1 MRKVLVITCSL
12 FFSSLL
18 AQEHFSGI
26 NTTRRTGILN
36 ATVNPAELSNLSNR
50 YEVNIFNTSL
60 NVANNKVSF
69 KDIVNGNNLEDKIF
83 EGDKAVNMR
92 LDAEILGPSFAMK
105 HDKWTFAI
113 ASSAKIKANLI
124 DVDVNLANAVR
135 NSFIGSAMINLDH
148 NQRVNALT
156 WGEIG
161 FSAARIL
168 FEDHAH
174 KFSGGATFK
183 LLFPG
188 SYANIAADKFSGT
201 VTNVLGDV
209 ELTNAHAA
217 LNVSYSG
224 SLADGF
230 TDSSNFNQF
239 FGNGIHGY
247 AVDLGVNYQWKEQDD
262 SGYKINAGLA
272 VRNLG
277 SMTFKADNNVS
288 RNYSLSVEGLQSFD
302 LNQFE
307 GVDNVKEI
315 EQILLN
321 SGYVTVDNTTRDFK
335 VKMPT
340 LLSAYADVHVYNKWY
355 VTAYMQQKVVDDSK
369 NDLATAQN
377 IVTITPRF
385 SADNYEIYSPWSSN
399 EISGITGGI
408 GFRFGGFYLGSG
420 SIVTALLSNT
430 KQADAYLG
438 FRIGF

>member
-12 FFSSLL
+12 FFSSLW

-26 NTTRRTGILN
+26 NTSRRTGILN

-50 YEVNIFNTSL
+50 YEINIFNTSL
-60 NVANNKVSF
+60 NVSNNKVSF

-161 FSAARIL
+161 FSASRVL

-355 VTAYMQQKVVDDSK
+355 VTGYLQQKVVDDSK

-385 SADNYEIYSPWSSN
+385 SAENYEIYSPWSSN

>member
-1 MRKVLVITCSL
+1 MRKVLIITCSL
-12 FFSSLL
+12 FISSLY

-36 ATVNPAELSNLSNR
+36 ASVNPAELSNLSNR

-60 NVANNKVSF
+60 NVSNNKISF
-69 KDIVNGNNLEDKIF
+69 KDIVKGNNVEDLIF
-83 EGDKAVNMR
+83 EGDKPVNMR

-105 HDKWTFAI
+105 KDKWTFAVT
-113 ASSAKIKANLI
+113 SSAKVKANLI
-124 DVDVNLANAVR
+124 DVDVNLGNALR
-135 NSFIGSAMINLDH
+135 NSFIGSAMIASAN
-148 NQRVNALT
+148 NQRVNAVT

-161 FSAARIL
+161 FSASRIV
-168 FEDHAH
+168 FEDDVH

-188 SYANIAADKFSGT
+188 SYANISADKFTGT

-217 LNVSYSG
+217 LNVAYSG

-239 FGNGIHGY
+239 FGNGINGY
-247 AVDLGVNYQWKEQDD
+247 AVDLGVNYQWKDTSDD
-262 SGYKINAGLA
+262 SYKINAGLS

-288 RNYSLSVEGLQSFD
+288 RDYSLSVQGLQSFD

-307 GVDNVKEI
+307 GVDNIKEI

-321 SGYVTVDNTTRDFK
+321 SGYATVVDTKKDFK
-335 VKMPT
+335 VKTPT
-340 LLSAYADVHVYNKWY
+340 VLSAYADVRLHEKWY
-355 VTAYMQQKVVDDSK
+355 ATVYTQQKIVNDSE
-369 NDLATAQN
+369 NNLATAQN
-377 IVTITPRF
+377 IITITPRF
-385 SADNYEIYSPWSSN
+385 SAETYEIYSPWSSN
-399 EISGITGGI
+399 EISGLTGGI
-408 GFRFGGFYLGSG
+408 GFRYQGFFIGSG
-420 SIVTALLSNT
+420 SIITALVNDT

>member
-1 MRKVLVITCSL
+1 MRKILVASCFL
-12 FFSSLL
+12 FISSLY

-36 ATVNPAELSNLSNR
+36 ASVNPAELSNLSNR
-50 YEVNIFNTSL
+50 YEVNIFNTSV
-60 NVANNKVSF
+60 NVSNNKISF
-69 KDIVNGNNLEDKIF
+69 KDIVNGGNLEDKIF

-105 HDKWTFAI
+105 HDKWTFAVT
-113 ASSAKIKANLI
+113 SSAKIKANLI

-135 NSFIGSAMINLDH
+135 NSFIGSSIIALDH

-161 FSAARIL
+161 FSASRIV
-168 FEDHAH
+168 FEDHQH

-224 SLADGF
+224 ALADGF

-272 VRNLG
+272 VRNIG

-315 EQILLN
+315 EQILIN
-321 SGYVTVDNTTRDFK
+321 SGYVTIDNTTKDFK
-335 VKMPT
+335 IKMPT
-340 LLSAYADVHVYNKWY
+340 LISAYADVHVHNKWY
-355 VTAYMQQKVVDDSK
+355 VTAYMQQKVVDDTK

-377 IVTITPRF
+377 VITITPRF
-385 SADNYEIYSPWSSN
+385 SAQDYEIYSPWSSN

-408 GFRFGGFYLGSG
+408 GFRLGGFYLGSG
-420 SIVTALLSNT
+420 SIVTALINNS

>member
-1 MRKVLVITCSL
+1 MRKTFVIISCL
-12 FFSSLL
+12 FLSSAY

-26 NTTRRTGILN
+26 NTSRRTGILN
-36 ATVNPAELSNLSNR
+36 ASVNPAELSNLNSR
-50 YEVNIFNTSL
+50 YEVNIFNTSV

-69 KDIVNGNNLEDKIF
+69 KDIVNGNDLENKIF

-105 HDKWTFAI
+105 HNKWAFAVTT
-113 ASSAKIKANLI
+113 SAKIKGNLI

-135 NSFIGSAMINLDH
+135 NSFIGSSMIALDH

-161 FSAARIL
+161 FSASRIL
-168 FEDHAH
+168 FEDNVH
-174 KFSGGATFK
+174 KFSGGATLK

-224 SLADGF
+224 ALADGF
-230 TDSSNFNQF
+230 TDSGNFNQF

-247 AVDLGVNYQWKEQDD
+247 AVDLGVNYQWKEPDD
-262 SGYKINAGLA
+262 SGYKINAGLS

-277 SMTFKADNNVS
+277 SMTFKAENNVS
-288 RNYSLSVEGLQSFD
+288 SNYSLSVEGLQSFD

-321 SGYVTVDNTTRDFK
+321 SGYVTVDNTARDFK
-335 VKMPT
+335 VKLPT
-340 LLSAYADVHVYNKWY
+340 VISAYADVHVYNKWY

-377 IVTITPRF
+377 VVTITPRF
-385 SADNYEIYSPWSSN
+385 SAQHYEIYSPWSSN

-408 GFRFGGFYLGSG
+408 GFRFRGFYLGSG
-420 SIVTALLSNT
+420 SIVTALLNNS

>member
-1 MRKVLVITCSL
+1 MRKVLIITCSL
-12 FFSSLL
+12 FISSLY

-36 ATVNPAELSNLSNR
+36 ASVNPAELSNLSNR

-60 NVANNKVSF
+60 NVSNNKISF
-69 KDIVNGNNLEDKIF
+69 KDIVKGNNVEDLIF
-83 EGDKAVNMR
+83 EGDKPVNMR

-105 HDKWTFAI
+105 KDKWTFAVT
-113 ASSAKIKANLI
+113 SSAKVKANLI
-124 DVDVNLANAVR
+124 DVDVNLGNALR
-135 NSFIGSAMINLDH
+135 NSFIGSAMIASAN
-148 NQRVNALT
+148 NQRVNAVT

-161 FSAARIL
+161 FSASRIV
-168 FEDHAH
+168 FEDDVH

-188 SYANIAADKFSGT
+188 SYANISADKFTGT

-217 LNVSYSG
+217 LNVAYSG

-239 FGNGIHGY
+239 FGNGISGY
-247 AVDLGVNYQWKEQDD
+247 AVDLGVNYQWKDTSDD
-262 SGYKINAGLA
+262 SYKINAGLS

-288 RNYSLSVEGLQSFD
+288 RDYSLSVQGLQSFD

-307 GVDNVKEI
+307 GVDNIKEI

-321 SGYVTVDNTTRDFK
+321 SGYATVVDTKKDFK
-335 VKMPT
+335 VKTPT
-340 LLSAYADVHVYNKWY
+340 VLSAYADVRLHEKWY
-355 VTAYMQQKVVDDSK
+355 ATVYTQQKIVNDSE
-369 NDLATAQN
+369 NNLATAQN
-377 IVTITPRF
+377 IITITPRF
-385 SADNYEIYSPWSSN
+385 SAETYEIYSPWSSN
-399 EISGITGGI
+399 EISGLTGGI
-408 GFRFGGFYLGSG
+408 GFRYQGFFIGSG
-420 SIVTALLSNT
+420 SIITALVNDT